1 MKFDLP
7 KELSSIIK
15 VIGVGGGGSNAVNHM
30 FAQGIKGVDF
40 IICNTDKQALD
51 ISPVPVKLQ
60 LGVALTEG
68 LGAGSI
74 PERGNQAA
82 QENIE
87 EIRQLLGTRTKM
99 VFITA
104 GMGGGTGTGAGPVIA
119 RIAREMGI
127 LTVGIVTMPFSWE
140 GRKRKQQATAGIEEL
155 RQAVDTLL
163 VINNEKLRELFGNLN
178 VGEAFIHADNVL
190 TTAARGIAEI
200 ITVTGKVNTDFED
213 VKTVMSNSGV
223 AIMGSAEC
231 AGEDRALRAAQEA
244 LASPLLNDND
254 ISGAKYVLLNI
265 TYGDKEVLMD
275 EITGITDHIQDAAG
289 STADVIWGYC
299 QDTTLGEKVRVTVI
313 ATGFRV
319 QPDAATLEP
328 AKPER
333 KVVPLAADVPT
344 MITEPIRNPVA
355 HSLPRAEAPMP
366 KAEPTIS
373 EPYLKT
379 VVPAPAPPVAPPV
392 VEKPA
397 PAPVVSAPA
406 PAPVASAP
414 APAPSPAPV
423 IKPEPVAK
431 VEEPLTQNT
440 FEFEV
445 TNTIQHTPPAAP
457 PQPIVP
463 EKIVHQLTPAPSV
476 AAQATEPLR
485 NERMAPAEHQMRV
498 EDRIAK
504 MRELTLKLRS
514 PNGLADLEREPA
526 YKRKNLTL
534 TDGPRSTDSN
544 VSRYT
549 LSEETDENGERRTEI
564 KKNNPFLHDNVD

>member
-1 MKFDLP
+1 MKFELP

-40 IICNTDKQALD
+40 IVCNTDKQALD

-60 LGVALTEG
+60 LGIALTEG

-74 PERGNQAA
+74 PERGTLSA
-82 QENIE
+82 QENVE
-87 EIRQLLGTRTKM
+87 EIRQLLGNRTKM

-140 GRKRKQQATAGIEEL
+140 GRKRKLQATAGIEEL

-178 VGEAFIHADNVL
+178 VSEAFTHADNVL

-231 AGEDRALRAAQEA
+231 SGEDRALRAAQDA

-299 QDTTLGEKVRVTVI
+299 QDTSLGDKVRVTVI

-333 KVVPLAADVPT
+333 KVTPLTADVPT
-344 MITEPIRNPVA
+344 MITQPIVNPVA
-355 HSLPRAEAPMP
+355 VNLPKAEAPVA
-366 KAEPTIS
+366 KTEPAPS

-379 VVPAPAPPVAPPV
+379 VEAARPAEPVR
-392 VEKPA
+392 
-397 PAPVVSAPA
+397 
-406 PAPVASAP
+406 AS
-414 APAPSPAPV
+414 V
-423 IKPEPVAK
+423 PEPVMPPK
-431 VEEPLTQNT
+431 VETPLAQSSI
-440 FEFEV
+440 EFEV
-445 TNTIQHTPPAAP
+445 TNTVSRTPAVPSTPPPAP
-457 PQPIVP
+457 VTVVP
-463 EKIVHQLTPAPSV
+463 MMPATPPTTEKIVHTLDPEPRPA
-476 AAQATEPLR
+476 ATAPRAPEQR
-485 NERMAPAEHQMRV
+485 NDRMAPAEHQIRV

-549 LSEETDENGERRTEI
+549 LSQETDENGEQRTEL
-564 KKNNPFLHDNVD
+564 KRNNPFLHDNVD

>member
-82 QENIE
+82 QENID

-119 RIAREMGI
+119 RIAKEMGI

-140 GRKRKQQATAGIEEL
+140 GRKRKQQATTGIEEL

-328 AKPER
+328 ARPER
-333 KVVPLAADVPT
+333 KVTPLTADMPT
-344 MITEPIRNPVA
+344 MITQPIVNPVA
-355 HSLPRAEAPMP
+355 HSLPKAPAPLP
-366 KAEPTIS
+366 KVEPAIS

-379 VVPAPAPPVAPPV
+379 VVPAAPAPPVTPSA

-397 PAPVVSAPA
+397 PAPVVAP
-406 PAPVASAP
+406 PVAP
-414 APAPSPAPV
+414 PSVVPP
-423 IKPEPVAK
+423 PVAESATSHRTEPETDK
-431 VEEPLTQNT
+431 VEEPLTQST
-440 FEFEV
+440 FEFEI
-445 TNTIQHTPPAAP
+445 TNNVQRPAAP
-457 PQPIVP
+457 TPPPAP
-463 EKIVHQLTPAPSV
+463 ERIVHQLTP
-476 AAQATEPLR
+476 EPQGPPR
-485 NERMAPAEHQMRV
+485 TAEPARAERLAPAEHQMRV

>member
-1 MKFDLP
+1 MKFELP

-40 IICNTDKQALD
+40 IVCNTDKQALD

-60 LGVALTEG
+60 LGIALTEG

-74 PERGNQAA
+74 PERGTLSA
-82 QENIE
+82 QENVE
-87 EIRQLLGTRTKM
+87 EIRQLLGNRTKM

-178 VGEAFIHADNVL
+178 VSEAFTHADNVL

-231 AGEDRALRAAQEA
+231 SGEDRALRAAQDA

-299 QDTTLGEKVRVTVI
+299 QDISLGDKVRVTVI

-333 KVVPLAADVPT
+333 KVVPLTADVPT
-344 MITEPIRNPVA
+344 MITQPIVNPVA
-355 HSLPRAEAPMP
+355 VNLPKAEAPVA
-366 KAEPTIS
+366 KAEPALN

-379 VVPAPAPPVAPPV
+379 VEPARPVEAARPAEPVR
-392 VEKPA
+392 
-397 PAPVVSAPA
+397 
-406 PAPVASAP
+406 ASAP
-414 APAPSPAPV
+414 
-423 IKPEPVAK
+423 EPVMPPK
-431 VEEPLTQNT
+431 VEMPLAQSSI
-440 FEFEV
+440 EFEV
-445 TNTIQHTPPAAP
+445 TNTVPRTPAVPSTPPPAPVTVVPMTPAP
-457 PQPIVP
+457 PPAT
-463 EKIVHQLTPAPSV
+463 EKIVHTLEPEPRPAAVAPS
-476 AAQATEPLR
+476 APEQRTDR
-485 NERMAPAEHQMRV
+485 FAPAEHQMRV

-549 LSEETDENGERRTEI
+549 LSQETDENGEQRTEI
-564 KKNNPFLHDNVD
+564 KRNNPFLHDNVD

>member
-333 KVVPLAADVPT
+333 KVTPLTADVPT
-344 MITEPIRNPVA
+344 MITQPIVNPVA
-355 HSLPRAEAPMP
+355 ITVPRVEAPLPKVEVPQP
-366 KAEPTIS
+366 KAEPQIS
-373 EPYLKT
+373 EPYLK
-379 VVPAPAPPVAPPV
+379 VVEPVRAAAPAPEPP
-392 VEKPA
+392 PA
-397 PAPVVSAPA
+397 P
-406 PAPVASAP
+406 
-414 APAPSPAPV
+414 
-423 IKPEPVAK
+423 K
-431 VEEPLTQNT
+431 VEEPLTQST
-440 FEFEV
+440 FEFEI
-445 TNTIQHTPPAAP
+445 TNEQRTVAP
-457 PQPIVP
+457 PPTPAP
-463 EKIVHQLTPAPSV
+463 EKIVHQLTPDPVQNHQPS
-476 AAQATEPLR
+476 EPVR
-485 NERMAPAEHQMRV
+485 NDRMAPAEHQMRV

-534 TDGPRSTDSN
+534 TDGPRSTESN